1 MVTAS
6 ESSPHSRSF
15 VLHQA
20 LSSLCAPPVR
30 AILRKCGARGAIQ
43 QAPPLMSA
51 FTLGIC
57 TGRFQLRLEV
67 DQLRIC
73 SLVSVCQ
80 CAPLRS
86 QVCCSRLSQAAA
98 ASRPS
103 PAPAAQCAFRV
114 ALSSV
119 QTQPATANGG
129 SRVHRRTL
137 LLQTLLMALSSTSFR
152 NPATF
157 LSASALAL
165 YLAIVCMVFANFVK
179 Y

>member
-1 MVTAS
+1 
-6 ESSPHSRSF
+6 
-15 VLHQA
+15 
-20 LSSLCAPPVR
+20 
-30 AILRKCGARGAIQ
+30 
-43 QAPPLMSA
+43 MSD

-103 PAPAAQCAFRV
+103 PALAAQGALRV
-114 ALSSV
+114 ALSSI
-119 QTQPATANGG
+119 QTQPATANGR
-129 SRVHRRTL
+129 SRVYRRVL
-137 LLQTLLMALSSTSFR
+137 SLQTLLMAVWSTSFR
-152 NPATF
+152 NPATG
-157 LSASALAL
+157 LSA
-165 YLAIVCMVFANFVK
+165 
-179 Y
+179 